1 MAAIAVR
8 PEDIKLL
15 PPNSDSG
22 VSANGALR
30 HRARILRSRFLG
42 GHIEY
47 TVAVDSGA
55 NLTVRA
61 DSHRL
66 FTEGET
72 VDLLVDPDRLVVLP
86 R

>member
-1 MAAIAVR
+1 M
-8 PEDIKLL
+8 
-15 PPNSDSG
+15 
-22 VSANGALR
+22 
-30 HRARILRSRFLG
+30 RSRFLG

-47 TVAVDSGA
+47 TVAVDSGG

-66 FTEGET
+66 FAEGEA
-72 VDLLVDPDRLVVLP
+72 VDLVVDPDRLVVLP